1 MAGCLPS
8 NCDCSICDLEPD
20 AGASIVAN
28 MKIFLAL
35 VLLVL
40 MGLVVFSLVK
50 GIVAFLKT
58 TKIDLE
64 TGEGST
70 ATDMQLAQNKA
81 MFARIKYQALAIV
94 VVAIILAVSR

>member
-1 MAGCLPS
+1 MAYILIP
-8 NCDCSICDLEPD
+8 
-20 AGASIVAN
+20 
-28 MKIFLAL
+28 AL
-35 VLLVL
+35 LIL
-40 MGLVVFSLVK
+40 MGLTAYSLIK

-81 MFARIKYQALAIV
+81 MFARIKYQGLAIV
-94 VVAIILAVSR
+94 VVAILLAVSR

>member
-1 MAGCLPS
+1 MNYVLVP
-8 NCDCSICDLEPD
+8 
-20 AGASIVAN
+20 
-28 MKIFLAL
+28 

-40 MGLVVFSLVK
+40 MGLVAFSLIK

-94 VVAIILAVSR
+94 VVAVIIMMAR

>member
-1 MAGCLPS
+1 MTY
-8 NCDCSICDLEPD
+8 
-20 AGASIVAN
+20 
-28 MKIFLAL
+28 FLIA

-40 MGLVVFSLVK
+40 MGLVAYSLIR

-64 TGEGST
+64 SGEGHT
-70 ATDMQLAQNKA
+70 ATDMQLLQNKA
-81 MFARIKYQALAIV
+81 MFARIKYQAMAIV